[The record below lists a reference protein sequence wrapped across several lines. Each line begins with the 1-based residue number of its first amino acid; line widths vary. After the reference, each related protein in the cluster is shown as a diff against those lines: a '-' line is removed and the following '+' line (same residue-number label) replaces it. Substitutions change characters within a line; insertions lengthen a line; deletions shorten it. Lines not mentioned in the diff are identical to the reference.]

1 MRFLVLI
8 QYNQQCAQ
16 ASYPNWLRVGSLAA
30 YGAVAVRGGEG
41 GGLGVA
47 AGAWWQRECSG
58 KVGLVVRFR
67 RPWRQ
72 QILLFKGAEQI
83 AFDGT
88 HLTPARSSVAHAIY
102 MHYIIYIT
110 QHL

>member
-1 MRFLVLI
+1 MCPGILS
-8 QYNQQCAQ
+8 Q
-16 ASYPNWLRVGSLAA
+16 LAA
-30 YGAVAVRGGEG
+30 RRVTSCV
-41 GGLGVA
+41 
-47 AGAWWQRECSG
+47 RECSG

-88 HLTPARSSVAHAIY
+88 HLTPARSSVAHAIS